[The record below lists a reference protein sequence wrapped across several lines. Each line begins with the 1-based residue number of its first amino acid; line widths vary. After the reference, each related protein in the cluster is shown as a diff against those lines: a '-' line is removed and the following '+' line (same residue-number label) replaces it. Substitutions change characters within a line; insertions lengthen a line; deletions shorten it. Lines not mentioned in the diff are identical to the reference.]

1 MQQRGGYLDME
12 LTVNSSEQRELV
24 LHALLLQELVD
35 LDSGQGTLKLL
46 AIELSL
52 LDLLNGLVALH
63 AVLGTAEV
71 TTTAGASDQIGD
83 TGTLFGEGALLNGST
98 EETVTKADHLHQTN
112 THDSRLGVVTPAH
125 TNDPAG
131 GNSNDVLQGTAN
143 GDTGDIVDNTNVEV
157 RAVEQCLQDGVI
169 HRRVVRGQ
177 SLQLNLGKVARN
189 ILVLELHQVGLGGG
203 GGALGAR
210 GLGVQVWGV
219 VSDSGLTPLLQSN
232 LVGDVGAG
240 KSTTVDAQGLA
251 NGLREQADSVL
262 LDVNTLD
269 TGDTTSVWQDLALDG
284 LAGLVDELMGEVEDE
299 DGAVLHGILQ
309 RRVGVQVVR

>member
-1 MQQRGGYLDME
+1 MRQDVYLNKE

-35 LDSGQGTLKLL
+35 LNSGQGTLKLL
-46 AIELSL
+46 AVELGL

-83 TGTLFGEGALLNGST
+83 TGTLFGEGALLDGSA
-98 EETVTKADHLHQTN
+98 EETVTEADHLHQTN
-112 THDSRLGVVTPAH
+112 THDGRLGVVTPAH
-125 TNDPAG
+125 TDDPAG
-131 GNSNDVLQGTAN
+131 GNGNHVLQSTAN
-143 GDTGDIVDNTNVEV
+143 GDTGDIVDDTDVEV
-157 RAVEQCLQDGVI
+157 RAVEQRLQHSVI
-169 HRRVVRGQ
+169 HGRVVRGER
-177 SLQLNLGKVARN
+177 LQLNLGQVARN

-203 GGALGAR
+203 GGR
-210 GLGVQVWGV
+210 GLGVQVWRV
-219 VSDSGLTPLLQSN
+219 VSDGGLAPLLQSN
-232 LVGDVGAG
+232 LVGDVGTG
-240 KSTTVDAQGLA
+240 KSTTVDTQSLA

-269 TGDTTSVWQDLALDG
+269 TRDTTGVWQDLALDG

-299 DGAVLHGILQ
+299 DSAVLHGILQ
-309 RRVGVQVVR
+309 RRVRVQVVG